1 VKNRLLL
8 VLFIFLLVG
17 CESNPPVDDYAL
29 ASIALAEARRCE
41 AGRFATG
48 FMHRAEEAYRLGQ
61 QSYKKGDFVAAQ
73 NYFVHA
79 RLNAEKAENQARL
92 SRTSEGL

>member
-8 VLFIFLLVG
+8 VLYFILLVG
-17 CESNPPVDDYAL
+17 CESSPPLDDYSL
-29 ASIALAEARRCE
+29 ASIAIVEARRCD

-79 RLNAEKAENQARL
+79 RLNAEKAENKARL
-92 SRTSEGL
+92 ARTGEGF